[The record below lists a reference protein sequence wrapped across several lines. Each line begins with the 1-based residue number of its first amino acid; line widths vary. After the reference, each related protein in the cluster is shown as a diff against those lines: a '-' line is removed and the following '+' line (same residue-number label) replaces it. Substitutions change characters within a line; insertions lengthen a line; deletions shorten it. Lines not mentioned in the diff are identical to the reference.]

1 MGDEVIKVLEHLGEQ
16 FGIAIDWSSTNVMPY
31 LQDLMYR
38 IAKYGIYQ
46 NVSNIIYCLVFL
58 LLLVFVTEKL
68 YKTAYKY
75 ANIYEKTNDSD
86 DKNTAM
92 SFTVGFLISL
102 IVTIITAIITI
113 CVIKTSVDEIIEL
126 NTVPEKYVIEMIQD
140 KISENKDE

>member
-1 MGDEVIKVLEHLGEQ
+1 MKIILASGSPRRKELLELITPKFEVIVRGEDESLEEGLTLYEQ
-16 FGIAIDWSSTNVMPY
+16 SIRLAYNK
-31 LQDLMYR
+31 
-38 IAKYGIYQ
+38 AKD
-46 NVSNIIYCLVFL
+46 
-58 LLLVFVTEKL
+58 
-68 YKTAYKY
+68 
-75 ANIYEKTNDSD
+75 IYEKTNDSD

-140 KISENKDE
+140 KINESKEE

>member
-16 FGIAIDWSSTNVMPY
+16 FGIAIDWSSANVMPY
-31 LQDLMYR
+31 LQDLMSR

-140 KISENKDE
+140 KINESKEE